1 MLILKNAEDKISF
14 LCRTAVDPQYRRSGA
29 PAPAPAPGLGRVGS
43 GIEDTHPARSGT
55 AVIDASTC

>member
-29 PAPAPAPGLGRVGS
+29 PAPGLGRVGS